1 MKRIAQRARAWLQC
15 LLLLTW
21 LCPGAGAA
29 SGASEYQVKA
39 VFLFNFAHFVEW
51 PADSFHRS
59 DAPFVIGVLGTDPF
73 GSTLDDV
80 VRGEFIDQHPLAV
93 RRVRDLGEAS
103 DCNILYIGHT
113 DPAQLDAVL
122 QALKGHSVLTVS
134 DADSD
139 DRRGVIIRLLTEN
152 SHVRL
157 RIDVGAARAD
167 KLTISSNLL
176 RSAEIVGGGDQGG

>member
-1 MKRIAQRARAWLQC
+1 MKLMGNRASGWLPC
-15 LLLLTW
+15 VLLLSC

-29 SGASEYQVKA
+29 SGVSESQVKA
-39 VFLFNFAHFVEW
+39 VFLFNFAHFVAW
-51 PADSFHRS
+51 PPDSFHRP
-59 DAPFVIGVLGTDPF
+59 DAPFVIGVLGSDPF

-80 VRGEFIDQHPLAV
+80 VRGEVIDQHPFVV
-93 RRVRDLGEAS
+93 RRVRDLGEAE
-103 DCNILYIGHT
+103 DCNILYIGQT

-134 DADSD
+134 DSD
-139 DRRGVIIRLLTEN
+139 GDQRHGVIIRMLTEN
-152 SHVRL
+152 NHVRL

-176 RSAEIVGGGDQGG
+176 RSADIVGGADSGG